1 MIHQPSRLSGLN
13 KGLAGAAH
21 GMRRPRRSKAPPHL
35 VGRDLVRSNELL
47 LLLPLYSE
55 ERLGGGGG
63 GEETLDLY

>member
-21 GMRRPRRSKAPPHL
+21 GITAFESPPHL
-35 VGRDLVRSNELL
+35 VGRDLVRSSELL

-55 ERLGGGGG
+55 ERLGWGGG
-63 GEETLDLY
+63 TLDLY